1 MKKLPIILFTILY
14 LLSGSAFPLTA
25 HFCKGKLASVSISTS
40 SIEPCVCGVKSTK
53 KKCCENKQIQIKKV
67 QSEQSSSS
75 FIPDFKLFQNPAFEN
90 QQPVFALASE
100 FSINKFLSNHHPL
113 DDHPQDI
120 CILNQVFR
128 I

>member
-14 LLSGSAFPLTA
+14 LLSGSAFPLTV
-25 HFCKGKLASVSISTS
+25 HFCKGKLASVSVSIS
-40 SIEPCVCGVKSTK
+40 SIEPCICGLKSTK

-75 FIPDFKLFQNPAFEN
+75 FIPAFKLFQNPAFEN
-90 QQPVFALASE
+90 QQAVFTLGIE
-100 FSINKFLSNHHPL
+100 FSGNRFIANHHPP